1 MRHYLLTK
9 AKFADSPLAV
19 MHFLGTLLPPVKDC
33 LERRLAEIR
42 AKKNADFI
50 LEDDTLSK
58 IQTIIEN
65 NKMHFIEECKKIFPG
80 LKNQER
86 SQFKPA
92 DKKAPKQI
100 ETKRKFHGDEQR
112 PAHSAPKCRYCGEK
126 YTPGHLD
133 KCREMEKRRDHYLN
147 KDTGFRARKDAPKN
161 YTDHY

>member
-1 MRHYLLTK
+1 MYVDRYIDLLTK

-92 DKKAPKQI
+92 DKKAPRQI

-112 PAHSAPKCRYCGEK
+112 Y
-126 YTPGHLD
+126 
-133 KCREMEKRRDHYLN
+133 
-147 KDTGFRARKDAPKN
+147 GF
-161 YTDHY
+161 

>member
-112 PAHSAPKCRYCGEK
+112 Y
-126 YTPGHLD
+126 
-133 KCREMEKRRDHYLN
+133 
-147 KDTGFRARKDAPKN
+147 GF
-161 YTDHY
+161 